1 MDYEILSNRLVHTG
15 SNHMVN
21 ITKLRAGTGRTLEYV
36 ICNEWGGTLCTD
48 DYVTKDIPIE
58 NVTVI
63 DTFNIE
69 LLKPVHCFSDLFV
82 ECWMEYA
89 RAVYKYS
96 GDTCRI
102 STELLPVE
110 LADQLSPEYLTW
122 CHEESDGCVET
133 NGDEVFVDEN
143 YTGPVDNDI
152 KRFQRYMDEM
162 YKQSKASDA
171 AGVDF
176 TNQKFVIGF
185 GNRMLVLDNDFDRF
199 DFFQRMLDALCHQ

>member
-1 MDYEILSNRLVHTG
+1 
-15 SNHMVN
+15 MVN
-21 ITKLRAGTGRTLEYV
+21 ITKLRAGTGRTLAYV

-89 RAVYKYS
+89 RAIYKYS
-96 GDTCRI
+96 GYTCRI
-102 STELLPVE
+102 STELLPIE

-185 GNRMLVLDNDFDRF
+185 GSRMLVLDNDFDRF
-199 DFFQRMLDALCHQ
+199 DFFQRMLDALCRQ